1 MVRLF
6 VMELIYLN
14 LNFRFNVA
22 VLYLWLIILSV
33 INVVLSTVKR
43 YLTDFMNLKIKLIQF
58 FEGADKICA
67 YIFIEVSTHTYINIC
82 IYISKKKQKR
92 ESTRRR
98 WRKAKK

>member
-6 VMELIYLN
+6 VVELIYLN

-43 YLTDFMNLKIKLIQF
+43 YLTDLMNLKIKLIQF
-58 FEGADKICA
+58 FKGVDKICA
-67 YIFIEVSTHTYINIC
+67 YIFI
-82 IYISKKKQKR
+82 
-92 ESTRRR
+92 
-98 WRKAKK
+98 

>member
-6 VMELIYLN
+6 VAELIYLN

-33 INVVLSTVKR
+33 INVVLSTVKHS
-43 YLTDFMNLKIKLIQF
+43 LTDFMNLKIKLIQS

-82 IYISKKKQKR
+82 IYISKKSKR
-92 ESTRRR
+92 ESTRSR

>member
-58 FEGADKICA
+58 FECADKICA
-67 YIFIEVSTHTYINIC
+67 YIFIEVSTHIYINIC
-82 IYISKKKQKR
+82 IYI
-92 ESTRRR
+92 
-98 WRKAKK
+98 